1 MPVGIGYDV
10 HRFGPGRRLVLCG
23 VEFLGSEGL
32 VGHSDADVA
41 AHAIMDALLGAA
53 ALGDIGQHFP
63 PSDDRYASANSLD
76 LLRGV
81 VRMLEVSGWIPGN
94 VDVTIIAE
102 RPRVGPRVD
111 DMKARVGA
119 AIGLDPSRVG
129 VKATTNEGLGFLGRG
144 EGIAAIA
151 VAEILPR
158 LPGDARAVPSV
169 GSIERE

>member
-10 HRFGPGRRLVLCG
+10 HRFGPGRKLVLCG
-23 VEFLGSEGL
+23 VEFVGAEGL
-32 VGHSDADVA
+32 VGHSDADVG

-63 PSDDRYASANSLD
+63 PSDDRYAAANSLE
-76 LLRGV
+76 LLGKV
-81 VRMLEVSGWIPGN
+81 VRMLDERGWIPGN

-102 RPRVGPRVD
+102 RPRVGPRVE
-111 DMKARVGA
+111 DMKATLGA

-144 EGIAAIA
+144 EGIAALA
-151 VAEILPR
+151 VAEILPQMSE
-158 LPGDARAVPSV
+158 DALARSSV
-169 GSIERE
+169 ESIKRE